1 MPNVLRFIVGAFP
14 MFIGYA
20 LFGMLLF
27 SEDTERVILCL
38 NKDKLLVCRPQSSN
52 CHTVQS
58 YERR

>member
-27 SEDTERVILCL
+27 AEDTERVFVL
-38 NKDKLLVCRPQSSN
+38 NKRYLVFCVLVCKS
-52 CHTVQS
+52 
-58 YERR
+58 